1 MRRRLG
7 AGFIAVVCVCA
18 GCGSNTVADRPQ
30 PLATPAAAAGNT
42 PPPPSAAA
50 GSPAVGFGTPQLD
63 GGVVPI
69 TDPCADGGCQEPET
83 RVPDDDGFTVAD
95 GDCNDFASLVNPGAY
110 DVPNNGVD
118 DDCDG
123 ADAKSESCDD
133 ALELAAADPLMAARA
148 IELCQVSAENSKRW
162 GVVSARWTTPDG
174 MGKPGDPLMHG
185 LLPGFASAF
194 APRAGQRLL
203 ALSSG
208 VARAPGQTGS
218 TRDCSDTF
226 PVDSTDLPKAFEG
239 TSSSC
244 EIEDA
249 ATTVVD
255 AIALEVRVRM
265 PTNASALSFDSAFFT
280 DEYPAYICTP
290 FNDFFQLIVQPQRA
304 GGTPDGNVVFDR
316 DDNAVSVNNSLLGV
330 CAPGRHGDKDF
341 ACPMGFE
348 PLVGTGFEDCAFS
361 LVTPSGFSGIFG
373 RDQKYG
379 ASTGW
384 LNTEFAVSPGEVV
397 TLRFSIWDS
406 GDSSLDSL
414 AIVDHVRFRLRD
426 APPPPEK
433 PKTQPVG
440 PQ

>member
-1 MRRRLG
+1 
-7 AGFIAVVCVCA
+7 
-18 GCGSNTVADRPQ
+18 
-30 PLATPAAAAGNT
+30 
-42 PPPPSAAA
+42 
-50 GSPAVGFGTPQLD
+50 
-63 GGVVPI
+63 
-69 TDPCADGGCQEPET
+69 
-83 RVPDDDGFTVAD
+83 
-95 GDCNDFASLVNPGAY
+95 
-110 DVPNNGVD
+110 
-118 DDCDG
+118 
-123 ADAKSESCDD
+123 
-133 ALELAAADPLMAARA
+133 
-148 IELCQVSAENSKRW
+148 
-162 GVVSARWTTPDG
+162 
-174 MGKPGDPLMHG
+174 MHG
-185 LLPGFASAF
+185 LLPGFGSAF

-208 VARAPGQTGS
+208 VARAPGQAGY

-226 PVDSTDLPKAFEG
+226 PVDSTDLPESFEG

-244 EIEDA
+244 KLEDA

-255 AIALEVRVRM
+255 AIALELRVRM

-290 FNDFFQLIVQPQRA
+290 FNDFFQVIVQPQRA

-330 CAPGRHGDKDF
+330 CAPGRHGDKTF
-341 ACPMGFE
+341 ACPMGFS
-348 PLVGTGFEDCAFS
+348 PLVGTGFDDCAFS
-361 LVTPSGFSGIFG
+361 LITPSGFSGIFA
-373 RDQKYG
+373 RDEKYG

-384 LNTEFAVSPGEVV
+384 LNTEFAVEPGEVV

-414 AIVDHVRFRLRD
+414 AIIDHVRFRLRD

-433 PKTQPVG
+433 PKTMPIG